1 MATDKLYTVAG
12 ISTLNGDT
20 KPRFA
25 NDVMRV
31 KVLAKN
37 GHSNVEL
44 VERPEA
50 MPKIDA
56 VKFLMTIDEFATP
69 EAQAVLGEYLERNGE
84 TEPTAVVKAPT
95 TKAPKA
101 EVKAPKVTPQV
112 PALDG
117 MTPLGIT
124 PKATV
129 TQAADEDKPFGV
141 A

>member
-1 MATDKLYTVAG
+1 MATDKLFTVAG

-25 NDVMRV
+25 NDQMRV

-37 GHSNVEL
+37 GHTNIEL
-44 VERPEA
+44 VELPEA
-50 MPKIDA
+50 MTKIDA

-84 TEPTAVVKAPT
+84 SEPTAEIKAPT
-95 TKAPKA
+95 TKAAKA
-101 EVKAPKVTPQV
+101 EVKAPKTETASVT
-112 PALDG
+112 
-117 MTPLGIT
+117 
-124 PKATV
+124 AT
-129 TQAADEDKPFGV
+129 ADEDKPFGV